1 MKYAKGTAMTMQ
13 STVTITAMNSVRP
26 MMRR

>member
-1 MKYAKGTAMTMQ
+1 MKYANGTAMTMQ
-13 STVTITAMNSVRP
+13 STVTITAINSVRP